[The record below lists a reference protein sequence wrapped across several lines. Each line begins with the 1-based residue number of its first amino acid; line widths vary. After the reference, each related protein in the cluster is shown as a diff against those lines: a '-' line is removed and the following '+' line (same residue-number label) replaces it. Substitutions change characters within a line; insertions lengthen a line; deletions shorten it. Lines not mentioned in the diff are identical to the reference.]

1 MIVVTGAAGFIG
13 SNLIRGL
20 NATGRTDIIAVDDLS
35 DGTKFHNLVD
45 YDFLDYLDKDEFRSS
60 MSHRLSGV
68 ELVFHQGACS
78 DTREWDGRFML
89 ENNYAWSR
97 SLLEACIENDVAFI
111 YASSAAVYGGNR
123 SFIEKPQFEQPVNVY
138 GYSKLL
144 FDRYA
149 RRMMQGTA
157 SQIAGLRYFNV
168 YGPGEQHKGAMA
180 SVIFQLHRQLLESG
194 TVKLFKGS
202 GGYADGEQRR
212 DFVHIDDVV
221 DVNLWFMNNH
231 RARGI
236 FNVGTG
242 SSRSF
247 NDIARQLIDRHARG
261 RVQYVDFPRKICRPH
276 TRVSPR
282 RIFRHCGRPDTANR
296 LPAWSWVSENTWIGF
311 LTSEDFIQPGPV
323 PVGAAGAV
331 EPVVAR
337 CKKPRL
343 PGTHPGAVRLHPRTG
358 IRAAGNLGSR
368 GIRGRGAGV
377 ERAGETP
384 AQRLSTLSGVADDY
398 HANGRGAGRVRV
410 CGCGAA
416 SLPALRPAPWHL
428 PVPAPDQSAGAD
440 YSGDGNLAEPALL
453 LQAPRHPR
461 DPGQCQAVSCL
472 IPRLPQVQALLGSC
486 RAIVESYRRPE
497 RCRRRSFPGAGS
509 GPCQCL
515 GSRQPEVRH
524 RGGQ

>member
-97 SLLEACIENDVAFI
+97 SLLDACIENDVAFI

-123 SFIEKPQFEQPVNVY
+123 SFVEKTQFEQPVNVY

-149 RRMMQGTA
+149 RRMMQSTA

-242 SSRSF
+242 RSRSF

-261 RVQYVDFPRKICRPH
+261 TVQYVDFPE
-276 TRVSPR
+276 
-282 RIFRHCGRPDTANR
+282 D
-296 LPAWSWVSENTWIGF
+296 LPAAYQSFTEADISALRE
-311 LTSEDFIQPGPV
+311 
-323 PVGAAGAV
+323 AGYH
-331 EPVVAR
+331 
-337 CKKPRL
+337 KPFTGL
-343 PGTHPGAVRLHPRTG
+343 ELG
-358 IRAAGNLGSR
+358 IRKYL
-368 GIRGRGAGV
+368 
-377 ERAGETP
+377 EDMETEY
-384 AQRLSTLSGVADDY
+384 G
-398 HANGRGAGRVRV
+398 
-410 CGCGAA
+410 
-416 SLPALRPAPWHL
+416 
-428 PVPAPDQSAGAD
+428 
-440 YSGDGNLAEPALL
+440 LA
-453 LQAPRHPR
+453 R
-461 DPGQCQAVSCL
+461 
-472 IPRLPQVQALLGSC
+472 
-486 RAIVESYRRPE
+486 
-497 RCRRRSFPGAGS
+497 
-509 GPCQCL
+509 
-515 GSRQPEVRH
+515 
-524 RGGQ
+524 